1 MKRLIG
7 LVFLFLVIIAV
18 PSVASAAIT
27 PDDDPTILEGLK
39 DKGFDWL
46 KDKAKDA
53 GQDWLFNTDQSETM
67 HDILIKARER
77 ADGEGNDK
85 KARCQYAVMGKASSI
100 LNDINY
106 KWSAKT
112 AGKLAFDTTV
122 KMAGL
127 ASGFGGAFAEG
138 GALNWLTEQYV
149 DAAKG
154 AGKDAVF
161 DKIKKLFVDEK
172 KPEFELYEESGKN
185 GNCDYTLRAVWDIV
199 HGTYRVY
206 ISGDCHCT
214 KVGQF
219 GLEPTALGKW
229 WISFE
234 GHLKLE
240 VDAKKKTTSWTVL
253 PVSKMDFD
261 AQCACSTRELRTA
274 FAEETKKATTGTS
287 GGGGSTTP
295 PPTPTG
301 PPPLPPA
308 GRKVCKECQSIQNQ
322 IDADTKQLADD
333 QEQVQ
338 TLREQLVS
346 GNANLESAK
355 AKLEAVKANPKD
367 YDISVEKVEKQVR
380 DAQAEVDRIKSESSK
395 LEADQV
401 RITKELRDLA
411 KKLEECIKAHCSDE
425 HSSVARP
432 PAETYAAA
440 LPRQPGCDPQPS
452 GAFASRILAIH
463 NAERAA
469 VGAQPLCWN
478 PQLAN
483 DAAIYAAEMART
495 RQFQHSSRTGRGI
508 ARENLLSAPIGYS
521 TDRMM
526 GLWVAEKRDF
536 RPGIF
541 PNVCNGDWSRCAH
554 YTQMIWPT
562 TTDIGCGMAP
572 GGGYNWLVCRYSPG
586 GNKDGRPVG
595 NPNYRPERGR

>member
-1 MKRLIG
+1 MKRVLS
-7 LVFLFLVIIAV
+7 LVLLFLAVLAV
-18 PSVASAAIT
+18 PAPASAAIT

-67 HDILIKARER
+67 HEILIKARER

-106 KWSAKT
+106 KWTAKT

-172 KPEFELYEESGKN
+172 KPEFELYEESGRN
-185 GNCDYTLRAVWDIV
+185 GACDYTLRAVWDIV

-253 PVSKMDFD
+253 DVKKMDFD
-261 AQCACSTRELRTA
+261 AQCACSNRELKTA
-274 FAEETKKATTGTS
+274 FAEETKKATTGAT
-287 GGGGSTTP
+287 GGSGTTT

-322 IDADTKQLADD
+322 IDADTAEVEKLKTHIQDLANEMTGA
-333 QEQVQ
+333 Q
-338 TLREQLVS
+338 
-346 GNANLESAK
+346 AK
-355 AKLEAVKANPKD
+355 LDSDRTKLEAVKESPKD
-367 YDISVEKVEKQVR
+367 YDTTPEKVEKQIKEDEAAVK
-380 DAQAEVDRIKSESSK
+380 RIKDDGAKTLNEQLR
-395 LEADQV
+395 LE
-401 RITKELRDLA
+401 KELRELA
-411 KKLEECIKAHCSDE
+411 KKLEECIKAHCPDE
-425 HSSVARP
+425 HSSVSRP

-440 LPRQPGCDPQPS
+440 LPRKPACDPQPA

-478 PQLAN
+478 PQLAS
-483 DAAIYAAEMART
+483 DAIVYATEMART
-495 RQFQHSSRTGRGI
+495 RQFQHSSREGRGI
-508 ARENLLSAPIGYS
+508 VRENLLSAPIGYS

-526 GLWVAEKRDF
+526 GLWVAEKRSF

-562 TTDIGCGMAP
+562 TTDIGCAMAP